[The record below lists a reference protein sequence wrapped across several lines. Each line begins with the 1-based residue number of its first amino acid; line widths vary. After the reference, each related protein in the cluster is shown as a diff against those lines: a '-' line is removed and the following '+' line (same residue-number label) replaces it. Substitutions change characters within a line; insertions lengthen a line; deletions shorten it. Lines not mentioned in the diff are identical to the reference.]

1 MIAVETTLLAGHSI
15 VKAGG
20 VVFNSIMDD
29 VILVPAGSGSG
40 IPSDRKETC
49 LSDESW
55 NRSEN
60 ANIFLELEWEEAG
73 ERGGEAGSVFMMWMR
88 WLPIDGVGG
97 GGQDN
102 NMLTA
107 SIPSIVIRL
116 YLIESS
122 AIITD

>member
-60 ANIFLELEWEEAG
+60 ANIFFG
-73 ERGGEAGSVFMMWMR
+73 IGM
-88 WLPIDGVGG
+88 GG
-97 GGQDN
+97 GGGKGGG
-102 NMLTA
+102 
-107 SIPSIVIRL
+107 RL
-116 YLIESS
+116 GLFS
-122 AIITD
+122 

>member
-1 MIAVETTLLAGHSI
+1 
-15 VKAGG
+15 
-20 VVFNSIMDD
+20 
-29 VILVPAGSGSG
+29 
-40 IPSDRKETC
+40 
-49 LSDESW
+49 
-55 NRSEN
+55 
-60 ANIFLELEWEEAG
+60 
-73 ERGGEAGSVFMMWMR
+73 MMWMR

-122 AIITD
+122 AIITASPASPASPASSASSASAASAASAGNKIAENQQGGSR